1 MNSDKDTIL
10 ENLERVNAS
19 IQEIVE
25 KLRVPISDWR
35 YKQKLKNQLKSLQ
48 AEKDMLLQLLEK
60 YE

>member
-10 ENLERVNAS
+10 ENLERVNNS
-19 IQEIVE
+19 IQELVE

-35 YKQKLKNQLKSLQ
+35 YKQQLKNQLKSLQ
-48 AEKDMLLQLLEK
+48 AEKDMLLQLLKK

>member
-1 MNSDKDTIL
+1 MNSDKETIL
-10 ENLERVNAS
+10 ENLERVNNS

-35 YKQKLKNQLKSLQ
+35 YKQQLKNQLKSLQ
-48 AEKDMLLQLLEK
+48 AEKDMLLQLLKK

>member
-1 MNSDKDTIL
+1 MNSDKETIL
-10 ENLERVNAS
+10 ENLERVNNS

-35 YKQKLKNQLKSLQ
+35 YKQQLKNQLKSLQ

>member
-1 MNSDKDTIL
+1 MNSDKDIIL
-10 ENLERVNAS
+10 ENLERVNNS

-35 YKQKLKNQLKSLQ
+35 YKQQLKNQLKSLQ